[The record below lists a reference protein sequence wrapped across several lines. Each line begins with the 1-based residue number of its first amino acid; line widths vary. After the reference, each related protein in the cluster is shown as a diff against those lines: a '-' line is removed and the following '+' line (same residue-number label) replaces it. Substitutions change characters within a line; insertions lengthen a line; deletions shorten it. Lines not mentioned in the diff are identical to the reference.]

1 MRGGPETGSRR
12 DETSCCSNNAAC
24 QRGSIVGDYL
34 WAREGPEFTVQSV
47 NKNGEHST
55 TDIWVKANPAVIP
68 RYPDEEAQ
76 ENTI

>member
-1 MRGGPETGSRR
+1 M
-12 DETSCCSNNAAC
+12 
-24 QRGSIVGDYL
+24 